1 MEKEVWNKGS
11 GDTVGQ
17 RAYYEAHKDKYQGG
31 DRAYARI
38 FSTPDKVFLKE
49 VREKASKGDT
59 LSAADLKKFKSVTAQ
74 RAFGKGENKIVD
86 MVPWTIGLHETEAD
100 GMYYLVDIERLIP
113 PGQKSFQE
121 ARATVISEYQEE
133 IEKKW
138 LEALRKKHKVKIN
151 KKEVKAVIA
160 QLENK

>member
-1 MEKEVWNKGS
+1 
-11 GDTVGQ
+11 
-17 RAYYEAHKDKYQGG
+17 
-31 DRAYARI
+31 
-38 FSTPDKVFLKE
+38 
-49 VREKASKGDT
+49 
-59 LSAADLKKFKSVTAQ
+59 
-74 RAFGKGENKIVD
+74 
-86 MVPWTIGLHETEAD
+86 MVPWTVGIHETEAD

-138 LEALRKKHKVKIN
+138 LETLRKKHNVKVN
-151 KKEVKAVIA
+151 KKEVKAMIA